1 MPLRAPL
8 FPATAFSPPPACRQP
23 RVFPCVC
30 VVSSDSSPPQATDRI
45 YCKIL
50 AHNSVHAAFAG
61 YTGTTV
67 GLMNTH
73 YVFLPIPTVIQA
85 PRRVDPHG
93 KMWNRLRNSIG
104 MPDFTDSPNSCDLPP
119 ARA

>member
-1 MPLRAPL
+1 
-8 FPATAFSPPPACRQP
+8 
-23 RVFPCVC
+23 

-104 MPDFTDSPNSCDLPP
+104 MPDFTDSPNSCDLPT